1 MQIPTLG
8 YTARRNFF
16 ISLVWPD
23 KKIIWNCFKRRR
35 NIEFRK
41 HLSNLIAYAKR
52 HKIKTIILFVD
63 HATYHKTPEVK
74 KFVRKHSILRVK
86 FLGKKDP
93 NSNPVELHVNKKM
106 YSAVS
111 VNKSYKNVKELEEAG
126 RKYLIKYI
134 SN

>member
-1 MQIPTLG
+1 M
-8 YTARRNFF
+8 
-16 ISLVWPD
+16 
-23 KKIIWNCFKRRR
+23 
-35 NIEFRK
+35 
-41 HLSNLIAYAKR
+41 
-52 HKIKTIILFVD
+52 IILFID

-74 KFVRKHSILRVK
+74 KFVREHPILKVK

-126 RKYLIKYI
+126 RKYLSKYI
-134 SN
+134 SNYDT

>member
-23 KKIIWNCFKRRR
+23 KKIIWNCFKKRR

-41 HLSNLIAYAKR
+41 HLSNLVAYAKR
-52 HKIKTIILFVD
+52 HKIKRIILFID
-63 HATYHKTPEVK
+63 HATYHKTPAVK
-74 KFVRKHSILRVK
+74 KFVKEHPILRVK

-93 NSNPVELHVNKKM
+93 NSNPVELQVNKKM

-126 RKYLIKYI
+126 RKYLMKYI